1 MEEKTAKQN
10 LDLVQ
15 EMIDMARNHVTDTGF
30 HFLLWGVL
38 VILASISQY
47 VLIKFGVGSASNFV
61 WIGMTVIGVP
71 IAIIYEK
78 RKDRKA
84 GMLSRFG
91 RIYGLLWLGFGI
103 SLFVAIYVSIAFQIN
118 PSPFILIL
126 VGLATFVS
134 GAFIR
139 FVPLMIG
146 AIVFWAAA
154 ALSPLFS
161 SIDFLLVYAVSIFL
175 GYVVPGLM
183 LTKKHKANV

>member
-15 EMIDMARNHVTDTGF
+15 EMIGMARNRFTDKGF
-30 HFLLWGVL
+30 HFSLWGVL

-47 VLIKFGVGSASNFV
+47 VLIKFGIGSASNLV
-61 WIGMTVIGVP
+61 WIGISVIGVP
-71 IAIIYEK
+71 ISIIYEK
-78 RKDRKA
+78 RKERKV
-84 GMLSRFG
+84 GVSSRFG

-146 AIVFWAAA
+146 AIVFWAAS

-161 SIDFLLVYAVSIFL
+161 PVDFLLVYAVSIFL

-183 LTKKHKANV
+183 LTTKHKANV